1 MAARL
6 FLCAIRV
13 IFCLFVF
20 AKVGTSDLNCG
31 ISSSGI
37 PPPSHDRVLNGHN
50 ISAGDHPWLVAIGNA
65 GKGEFTENCGGTI
78 ISDRWILTAGH
89 CNLYLNLSS
98 GEFQIMYGSVDRND
112 KDAIQRSVKIKRGI
126 SHPEYQAG
134 KGLDIALV
142 ELVKPINFSAL
153 VQPVCL
159 PKKYE
164 EVRHSQAIV
173 CGWGAYYSPGDV
185 GPPGSETHPIIAQ
198 EMIVPIDDVEECK
211 KAANWSRF
219 GNPPNKEYDICAGGR
234 NRGTEDGDSG
244 GPLLVNNDGRW
255 WQIGAVSRGQYLG
268 TEWHNVTD
276 VGSMMKLLRYCT
288 AIILFCCLF
297 DAINGKRKLKI
308 LVNNPAFGWSHMQF
322 NGRLVDLLVEAGH
335 EVHMLVQEISPLV
348 GNYTGN
354 TNNNVTV
361 IRVPT
366 LPQTRD
372 NFLKIDFIGNAFSGV
387 NNMLLDGSYHMLT
400 KIWTDA
406 CGEFLDNHQ
415 PLIERMREE
424 KYDVAVSEFIHRCQF
439 GIFHKIGVHTK
450 LATST
455 FMVDS
460 YQVSHF
466 GLQPMSS
473 YVPNLWAPSINAPYM
488 GFYERARNLFMDIY
502 QFKLMWWLHPKTEQD
517 HFTRVYGQNF
527 PSISDILKNVSL
539 AFFNTNEFLDLPRP
553 ISNKIVYIGGV
564 VEGKAKN
571 LTQDFQQIMDK
582 SKKGVVLFSFGSVA
596 DTKLLDP
603 KIKEAFFKSFASF
616 SEYEFI
622 WKLELIA
629 NETWMKSIAPNVHLF
644 DWFDQ
649 RSILAHPKTVAF
661 ITHCGMN
668 SLNEGARAGVP
679 LIGIPLFSD
688 QLYDA
693 AAMKHKKFGVY
704 VDILE
709 AHKQEVI
716 TSALDQVLNNPIYS
730 YNAKLIQKK
739 LNNAPFS
746 PAERFVKWL
755 EFAAEF
761 PNLNELQLPSPDE
774 IGFFAYYSLDVIGI
788 SILSLIL
795 SASVVFYF
803 FRQIVKRL
811 WSYTAHEKVE

>member
-1 MAARL
+1 
-6 FLCAIRV
+6 
-13 IFCLFVF
+13 
-20 AKVGTSDLNCG
+20 
-31 ISSSGI
+31 
-37 PPPSHDRVLNGHN
+37 
-50 ISAGDHPWLVAIGNA
+50 
-65 GKGEFTENCGGTI
+65 
-78 ISDRWILTAGH
+78 
-89 CNLYLNLSS
+89 
-98 GEFQIMYGSVDRND
+98 
-112 KDAIQRSVKIKRGI
+112 
-126 SHPEYQAG
+126 
-134 KGLDIALV
+134 
-142 ELVKPINFSAL
+142 
-153 VQPVCL
+153 
-159 PKKYE
+159 
-164 EVRHSQAIV
+164 
-173 CGWGAYYSPGDV
+173 
-185 GPPGSETHPIIAQ
+185 
-198 EMIVPIDDVEECK
+198 
-211 KAANWSRF
+211 
-219 GNPPNKEYDICAGGR
+219 
-234 NRGTEDGDSG
+234 
-244 GPLLVNNDGRW
+244 
-255 WQIGAVSRGQYLG
+255 
-268 TEWHNVTD
+268 
-276 VGSMMKLLRYCT
+276 MMKLLPYCT

-297 DAINGKRKLKI
+297 EAINGKRKLKI
-308 LVNNPAFGWSHMQF
+308 LVNNPHFGWSHVQF
-322 NGRLVDLLVEAGH
+322 QGRLADLLVEAGH
-335 EVHMLVQEISPLV
+335 EVHMLVQEINPYI
-348 GNYTGN
+348 GNYTGSN
-354 TNNNVTV
+354 KNVTV
-361 IRVPT
+361 IRVPR
-366 LPQTRD
+366 LPETRD
-372 NFLKIDFIGNAFSGV
+372 DFLKVDFIGNAFSGV
-387 NNMLLDGSYHMLT
+387 NNMLLDGTTNLLT

-406 CGEFLDNHQ
+406 CGEFLDNQQ
-415 PLIERMREE
+415 PLIERMTEE
-424 KYDVAVSEFIHRCQF
+424 KYDVAVSEFIHPCQF

-455 FMVDS
+455 FMIDS
-460 YQVSHF
+460 YQVAHF

-502 QFKLMWWLHPKTEQD
+502 VFKLIRHPKTEQD

-527 PSISDILKNVSL
+527 PSLNHILKNVSL

-571 LTQDFQQIMDK
+571 LTQGFQQIMDK
-582 SKKGVVLFSFGSVA
+582 SKKGVVLFSFGSLA

-616 SEYEFI
+616 PEYEFI
-622 WKLELIA
+622 WKMELNA
-629 NETWMKSIAPNVHLF
+629 NETWMRSIAPNVHLF

-709 AHKQEVI
+709 AHKEEEVI
-716 TSALDQVLNNPIYS
+716 TSALDQVLNNPTYS

-761 PNLNELQLPSPDE
+761 PDLNEFQLPSPDE

-795 SASVVFYF
+795 SVSVVFYF
-803 FRQIVKRL
+803 VRRIVNRTC
-811 WSYTAHEKVE
+811 WFTPHEKVE